1 MLETLLSALAGE
13 ARARARRAGY
23 SVALM
28 SAAAVF
34 VAIAIAA
41 LLVAL
46 FFWLDLKLG
55 PIESALV
62 IAAGALVLAVIV
74 SGPLWWPKP
83 APPPPPPEPTLA
95 QFIALVAKNG
105 TLTPRQMALGAVLGA
120 MALGL
125 MRGGKKDAAP

>member
-1 MLETLLSALAGE
+1 MALA
-13 ARARARRAGY
+13 
-23 SVALM
+23 
-28 SAAAVF
+28 
-34 VAIAIAA
+34 IA
-41 LLVAL
+41 
-46 FFWLDLKLG
+46 
-55 PIESALV
+55 S
-62 IAAGALVLAVIV
+62 GALVLAIVV

-125 MRGGKKDAAP
+125 MSGGVKKNDPPESEAGRVRSSSSSGRAMPAGDVR